1 METGK
6 GARLFFFGIGGP
18 FDRFPLQSPEAKAHT
33 DPKKKLPPDGPERPE
48 REEEKGAGRVYETVR
63 KVKGIP
69 HERIFSGRSPARRV
83 YEEASVRELAESIR
97 FQGLI
102 EPLTVRRVGSRYEI
116 VSGERRFRAAVLSGM
131 EEIPCLV
138 VTADDEKAELLAV
151 TANLLRAPLDFYE
164 EAEALGRLLGRGG
177 MSEEEAA
184 RRLGKSL
191 AAIRGKLA
199 LLSLGKRLVA
209 ELRRDGLGERHARA
223 LLALE
228 DEEERLRVEKTAA
241 REGLSASGTEALVA
255 SILREKKREADPL
268 ERKRILVIKDVRV
281 FFNSVSRAV
290 ETMRSAGID
299 ARMERGEDAR
309 DLTLTVRIPKLLRE
323 A

>member
-1 METGK
+1 M
-6 GARLFFFGIGGP
+6 
-18 FDRFPLQSPEAKAHT
+18 
-33 DPKKKLPPDGPERPE
+33 
-48 REEEKGAGRVYETVR
+48 YETVR

-209 ELRRDGLGERHARA
+209 ELRRDGLGERYARA